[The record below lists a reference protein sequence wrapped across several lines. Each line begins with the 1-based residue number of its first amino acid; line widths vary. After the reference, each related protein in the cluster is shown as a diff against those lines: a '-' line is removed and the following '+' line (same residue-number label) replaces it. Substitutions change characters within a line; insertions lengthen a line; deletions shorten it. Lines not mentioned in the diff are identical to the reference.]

1 MSDLNKREYIA
12 LPLDLCYFDRKR
24 FDKLRTDTPLE
35 IVSYRKYDSGLIR
48 TLFVTKTIEKGK
60 ETDEREHLLWI
71 QLIDI
76 DGKKHVM
83 YRCDCKYFEYRQLR
97 PAKRMFDFQEI
108 SNSLCVVIP
117 SKSYTELKK
126 LFNIDK
132 HAFLALQELFNH
144 HVQISI

>member
-1 MSDLNKREYIA
+1 
-12 LPLDLCYFDRKR
+12 
-24 FDKLRTDTPLE
+24 
-35 IVSYRKYDSGLIR
+35 
-48 TLFVTKTIEKGK
+48 
-60 ETDEREHLLWI
+60 
-71 QLIDI
+71 
-76 DGKKHVM
+76 
-83 YRCDCKYFEYRQLR
+83 CDCKYFDYRQLR
-97 PAKRMFDFQEI
+97 PAKRVFELQEI